1 MSELPPALLA
11 KREQLLNLL
20 GEIPRVIVAL
30 SGGVDSSVVAM
41 AAWQACGSRAVAATA
56 VSDSLAAGEADAAA
70 ELALRIGIPHQQ
82 IATRE
87 FQNPAYLANPTNRCF
102 HCKTE
107 LYHQL
112 ETHLAADP
120 GVVIVNGANVDDLG
134 DHRPGM
140 QAARQH
146 QVRSPLIEAGLN
158 KDEVRQLARAWDLPV
173 WDKPASPCLS
183 SRIAYGVAVTPERT
197 ARIDAAERYLREQ
210 LGERE
215 LRVRLEANELARIEV
230 PVAAL
235 PRLCEP
241 GQREAVVQH
250 LRGLGFR
257 YITLDLE
264 GFRSGSLNAVLVSL
278 T

>member
-1 MSELPPALLA
+1 MFELSPALVA
-11 KREQLLNLL
+11 KREHLLNLL
-20 GEIPRVIVAL
+20 GEIPSVVVAF

-41 AAWQACGSRAVAATA
+41 AAWQACGARAVAATA
-56 VSDSLAAGEADAAA
+56 VSDSLAAGEADDAR
-70 ELALRIGIPHQQ
+70 ELAERIGIPHRQ

-107 LYHQL
+107 LYRQL
-112 ETHLAADP
+112 ETHLAAEP

-140 QAARQH
+140 LAAREH
-146 QVRSPLIEAGLN
+146 QVRSPLIEASLN
-158 KDEVRQLARAWDLPV
+158 KEEVRQLARAWDLPV

-197 ARIDAAERYLREQ
+197 ARIDAAERYLRET

-215 LRVRLEANELARIEV
+215 LRVRLEGNELARIEV

-241 GQREAVVQH
+241 GRREAVVQH